1 MLSPSYAES
10 KETALKLL
18 FQCPAAYSSHM
29 RAFQREYLSLQRK
42 VLILTDDGVPSE
54 YVLKVSSQCLN
65 PIIVTVKQGEQSKNI
80 DNYQLVMKTLIEHG
94 FTRTD
99 CLVSIGGGVVGDLGG
114 FISSTYMRGI
124 DFYNIPTTLLSQ
136 VDSSIGGKTAIDYN
150 GIKNIIGSFYT
161 PKCVLIDPNT
171 LKTLDKR
178 QLHAGLVEAIKMACT
193 CSSSLFEII
202 SKSKNLENDIDEIIF
217 QSLQIKQKIVEE
229 DLEEKGLRRVLNFG
243 HTLGHIIESAS
254 NYNLLHG
261 ECIGIGMLSFS
272 SDKARKQIKKL
283 LKKYNLPTSYD
294 LTLKDIENYL
304 IHDKKKTGDYI
315 WIVSVEN
322 IGSYELK
329 KIKIDELY
337 NKLKEEFHE

>member
-1 MLSPSYAES
+1 MKLTINCKTYSYDVII
-10 KETALKLL
+10 
-18 FQCPAAYSSHM
+18 
-29 RAFQREYLSLQRK
+29 QRNIINNVSEYLSLQRK

-80 DNYQLVMKTLIEHG
+80 DNYQLVMNTLIENG

-202 SKSKNLENDIDEIIF
+202 SKSKHLENDIDEIIF

-261 ECIGIGMLSFS
+261 ECVGIGMLSFS

-294 LTLKDIENYL
+294 LSLKDIEDYL

>member
-1 MLSPSYAES
+1 MKLTINCKTYSYDVII
-10 KETALKLL
+10 
-18 FQCPAAYSSHM
+18 
-29 RAFQREYLSLQRK
+29 QRNILNNVTEYLSLQRK

-54 YVLKVSSQCLN
+54 YVLKISSQCLN

-261 ECIGIGMLSFS
+261 ECVGIGMLSFS

-294 LTLKDIENYL
+294 LSLKDIEDYL

>member
-1 MLSPSYAES
+1 MKLTINCKTYSYDVII
-10 KETALKLL
+10 
-18 FQCPAAYSSHM
+18 
-29 RAFQREYLSLQRK
+29 QRNILNNVSDYLSLQRK

-54 YVLKVSSQCLN
+54 YVSKISSQCLN

-136 VDSSIGGKTAIDYN
+136 VDSSIGGETAIDYN

-261 ECIGIGMLSFS
+261 ECVGIGMLSFS

-294 LTLKDIENYL
+294 LSLKDIEDYL

>member
-1 MLSPSYAES
+1 MKLTINCKTYSYDVIIKRNILNNVS
-10 KETALKLL
+10 
-18 FQCPAAYSSHM
+18 
-29 RAFQREYLSLQRK
+29 EYLSLQRK

-54 YVLKVSSQCLN
+54 YVLKISSQCLN

-261 ECIGIGMLSFS
+261 ECVGIGMLSFS

-294 LTLKDIENYL
+294 LSLKDIEEYL

-337 NKLKEEFHE
+337 SKLKEEFHE

>member
-1 MLSPSYAES
+1 MKLTINCKTYSYDVII
-10 KETALKLL
+10 
-18 FQCPAAYSSHM
+18 
-29 RAFQREYLSLQRK
+29 QRNILNNVSEYLSLQRK

-54 YVLKVSSQCLN
+54 YVLKISSQCLN

-261 ECIGIGMLSFS
+261 ECVGIGMLSFS

-294 LTLKDIENYL
+294 LSLKDIDEYL

-322 IGSYELK
+322 IGSYDLK

>member
-1 MLSPSYAES
+1 MKLTINCKTYSYDVII
-10 KETALKLL
+10 
-18 FQCPAAYSSHM
+18 
-29 RAFQREYLSLQRK
+29 QRNILNNVSEYLSLQRK

-54 YVLKVSSQCLN
+54 YVLKISSQCLN

-261 ECIGIGMLSFS
+261 ECVGIGMLSFS

-294 LTLKDIENYL
+294 LSLKDIDEYL

>member
-1 MLSPSYAES
+1 MKLTINCKTYSYNVII
-10 KETALKLL
+10 
-18 FQCPAAYSSHM
+18 
-29 RAFQREYLSLQRK
+29 QRNIINNVTEYLSLQRK

-54 YVLKVSSQCLN
+54 YVLKISSQCLN

-80 DNYQLVMKTLIEHG
+80 DNYQLVMQTLIEHG

-261 ECIGIGMLSFS
+261 ECVGIGMLSFS

-283 LKKYNLPTSYD
+283 LKKYNLPTSYN
-294 LTLKDIENYL
+294 LPLKDIDEYL

>member
-1 MLSPSYAES
+1 MKLTINCKTYSYDVII
-10 KETALKLL
+10 
-18 FQCPAAYSSHM
+18 
-29 RAFQREYLSLQRK
+29 QRNILNNVSEYLSLQRK

-54 YVLKVSSQCLN
+54 YVLKISSQCLN

-261 ECIGIGMLSFS
+261 ECVGIGMLSFS

-283 LKKYNLPTSYD
+283 LKKYNLPTSYN
-294 LTLKDIENYL
+294 LPLKDIDEYL

>member
-1 MLSPSYAES
+1 MKLTINCKTYSYDVII
-10 KETALKLL
+10 
-18 FQCPAAYSSHM
+18 
-29 RAFQREYLSLQRK
+29 QRNILNNVSEYLSLQRK

-261 ECIGIGMLSFS
+261 ECVGIGMLSFS

-294 LTLKDIENYL
+294 LSLKDIEEYL

>member
-1 MLSPSYAES
+1 MKLTINCKTYSYDVII
-10 KETALKLL
+10 
-18 FQCPAAYSSHM
+18 
-29 RAFQREYLSLQRK
+29 QRNIINNVSEYLSLQRK

-261 ECIGIGMLSFS
+261 ECVGIGMLSFS

-294 LTLKDIENYL
+294 LTLKDIEDYL

>member
-1 MLSPSYAES
+1 MKLTINCKTYSYDVII
-10 KETALKLL
+10 
-18 FQCPAAYSSHM
+18 
-29 RAFQREYLSLQRK
+29 QRNILNNVSEYLSLQRK

-54 YVLKVSSQCLN
+54 YVLKISSQCLN

-261 ECIGIGMLSFS
+261 ECVGIGMLSFS

-283 LKKYNLPTSYD
+283 LKKYNLPTTYD
-294 LTLKDIENYL
+294 LSLKDIEDYL

>member
-1 MLSPSYAES
+1 MKLTINCKTYSYDVII
-10 KETALKLL
+10 
-18 FQCPAAYSSHM
+18 
-29 RAFQREYLSLQRK
+29 QRNILNNVTEYLSLQRK

-202 SKSKNLENDIDEIIF
+202 SKSKNLEYDIDEIIF

-261 ECIGIGMLSFS
+261 ECVGIGMLSFS

-294 LTLKDIENYL
+294 LSLKDIEDYL

>member
-1 MLSPSYAES
+1 MKLTINCKTYSYDVII
-10 KETALKLL
+10 
-18 FQCPAAYSSHM
+18 
-29 RAFQREYLSLQRK
+29 QRNILNNVSEYLSLQRK

-229 DLEEKGLRRVLNFG
+229 DLQEKGLRRVLNFG

-261 ECIGIGMLSFS
+261 ECVGIGMLSFS

-294 LTLKDIENYL
+294 LSLKDIEDYL

>member
-1 MLSPSYAES
+1 MKLTINCKTYSYDVII
-10 KETALKLL
+10 
-18 FQCPAAYSSHM
+18 
-29 RAFQREYLSLQRK
+29 QRNILNNVSEYLSLQRK

-193 CSSSLFEII
+193 CSSSWFEII

-261 ECIGIGMLSFS
+261 ECVGIGMLSFS

-294 LTLKDIENYL
+294 LSLKDIEDYL

-322 IGSYELK
+322 IGSYDLK

>member
-1 MLSPSYAES
+1 MKLTINCKTYSYDVII
-10 KETALKLL
+10 
-18 FQCPAAYSSHM
+18 
-29 RAFQREYLSLQRK
+29 QRNILNNVSEYLSLQRK

-54 YVLKVSSQCLN
+54 YVLKISSQCLN
-65 PIIVTVKQGEQSKNI
+65 PIIVTIKQGEQSKNI

-261 ECIGIGMLSFS
+261 ECVGIGMLSFS

-294 LTLKDIENYL
+294 LSLKDIDEYL

>member
-1 MLSPSYAES
+1 MKLTINCKTYSYDVII
-10 KETALKLL
+10 
-18 FQCPAAYSSHM
+18 
-29 RAFQREYLSLQRK
+29 QRNILNNVSEYLSLQRK

-54 YVLKVSSQCLN
+54 YVLKISSQCLN

-261 ECIGIGMLSFS
+261 ECVGIGMLSFS

-294 LTLKDIENYL
+294 LSLKDIEDYL

-322 IGSYELK
+322 IGSYDLK

>member
-1 MLSPSYAES
+1 MKLTINCKTYSYDVII
-10 KETALKLL
+10 
-18 FQCPAAYSSHM
+18 
-29 RAFQREYLSLQRK
+29 QRNILNNVSEYLSLQRK

-65 PIIVTVKQGEQSKNI
+65 PIIVTIKQGEQSKNI
-80 DNYQLVMKTLIEHG
+80 DNYQLVMKTLIEQG

-254 NYNLLHG
+254 NYKLLHG
-261 ECIGIGMLSFS
+261 ECVGIGMLSFS

-294 LTLKDIENYL
+294 LSLKDIEDYL

>member
-1 MLSPSYAES
+1 MKLTINCKTYSYDVII
-10 KETALKLL
+10 
-18 FQCPAAYSSHM
+18 
-29 RAFQREYLSLQRK
+29 QRNILNNVSEYLSLQRK
-42 VLILTDDGVPSE
+42 VLILTDDEVPSE
-54 YVLKVSSQCLN
+54 YVLKISSQCLN

-261 ECIGIGMLSFS
+261 ECVGIGMLSFS

-283 LKKYNLPTSYD
+283 LKKYNLPISYD
-294 LTLKDIENYL
+294 LSLKDIEEYL

>member
-1 MLSPSYAES
+1 MKLTINCKTYSYDVII
-10 KETALKLL
+10 
-18 FQCPAAYSSHM
+18 
-29 RAFQREYLSLQRK
+29 QRNILNNVSAYLSLQRK

-124 DFYNIPTTLLSQ
+124 EFYNIPTTLLSQ

-261 ECIGIGMLSFS
+261 ECVGIGMLSFS

-294 LTLKDIENYL
+294 LTLKDIEDYL

>member
-1 MLSPSYAES
+1 MKLTINCKTYSYDVII
-10 KETALKLL
+10 
-18 FQCPAAYSSHM
+18 
-29 RAFQREYLSLQRK
+29 QRNILNNVSEYLSLQRK

-54 YVLKVSSQCLN
+54 YVLKISSQCLN

-261 ECIGIGMLSFS
+261 ECVGIGMLSFS

-294 LTLKDIENYL
+294 LSLKDIEEYL

>member
-1 MLSPSYAES
+1 MKLTINCKTYSYDVII
-10 KETALKLL
+10 
-18 FQCPAAYSSHM
+18 
-29 RAFQREYLSLQRK
+29 QRNILNNVSEYLSLQRK

-229 DLEEKGLRRVLNFG
+229 DLQEKGLRRVLNFG

-261 ECIGIGMLSFS
+261 ECVGIGMLSFS

-294 LTLKDIENYL
+294 LSLKDIEEYL

-322 IGSYELK
+322 IGSYDLK

>member
-1 MLSPSYAES
+1 MKLTINCKTYSYDVII
-10 KETALKLL
+10 
-18 FQCPAAYSSHM
+18 
-29 RAFQREYLSLQRK
+29 QRNIINNVSEYLSLKRK

-80 DNYQLVMKTLIEHG
+80 DNYQLVMTALIEHG

-261 ECIGIGMLSFS
+261 ECVGIGMLSFS

-294 LTLKDIENYL
+294 LSLKDIEEYL

>member
-1 MLSPSYAES
+1 MKLTINCKTYSYDVII
-10 KETALKLL
+10 
-18 FQCPAAYSSHM
+18 
-29 RAFQREYLSLQRK
+29 QRNIINNVSEYLSLQRK

-54 YVLKVSSQCLN
+54 YVLKISSQCLN

-254 NYNLLHG
+254 NYKLLHG
-261 ECIGIGMLSFS
+261 ECVGIGMLSFS

-294 LTLKDIENYL
+294 LSLKDIEDYL

>member
-1 MLSPSYAES
+1 MKLTINCKTYSYDVII
-10 KETALKLL
+10 
-18 FQCPAAYSSHM
+18 
-29 RAFQREYLSLQRK
+29 QRNILNNVSEYLSLQRK

-254 NYNLLHG
+254 NYKLLHG
-261 ECIGIGMLSFS
+261 ECVGIGMLSFS

-294 LTLKDIENYL
+294 LSLKDIEEYL

>member
-1 MLSPSYAES
+1 MKLTINCKTYSYDVII
-10 KETALKLL
+10 
-18 FQCPAAYSSHM
+18 
-29 RAFQREYLSLQRK
+29 QRNILNNVTEYLSLQRK

-54 YVLKVSSQCLN
+54 YVLKISSQCLN

-193 CSSSLFEII
+193 CSSSLFQII

-261 ECIGIGMLSFS
+261 ECVGIGMLSFS

-294 LTLKDIENYL
+294 LTLKDIEDYL

>member
-1 MLSPSYAES
+1 MKLTINCKTYSYDVII
-10 KETALKLL
+10 
-18 FQCPAAYSSHM
+18 
-29 RAFQREYLSLQRK
+29 QRNILNNVSEYLSLQRK

-80 DNYQLVMKTLIEHG
+80 DNYQLVMNTLIENG

-261 ECIGIGMLSFS
+261 ECVGIGMLSFS

-294 LTLKDIENYL
+294 LSLKDIEDYL

>member
-1 MLSPSYAES
+1 MKLTINCKTYSYDVII
-10 KETALKLL
+10 
-18 FQCPAAYSSHM
+18 
-29 RAFQREYLSLQRK
+29 QRNILNNVTEYLSLQRK

-261 ECIGIGMLSFS
+261 ECVGIGMLSFS

-294 LTLKDIENYL
+294 LSLKDIEEYL

>member
-1 MLSPSYAES
+1 MKLTINCKTYSYDVII
-10 KETALKLL
+10 
-18 FQCPAAYSSHM
+18 
-29 RAFQREYLSLQRK
+29 QRNIINNVSEYLSLQRK

-54 YVLKVSSQCLN
+54 YVLKISSQCLN

-80 DNYQLVMKTLIEHG
+80 DNYQLVMNTLIENG

-261 ECIGIGMLSFS
+261 ECVGIGMLSFS

-294 LTLKDIENYL
+294 LSLKDIEEYL

>member
-1 MLSPSYAES
+1 MKLTINCKTYSYDVII
-10 KETALKLL
+10 
-18 FQCPAAYSSHM
+18 
-29 RAFQREYLSLQRK
+29 QRNIINNVSEYLSLQRK

-80 DNYQLVMKTLIEHG
+80 DNYQLVMNTLIENG

-261 ECIGIGMLSFS
+261 ECVGIGMLSFS

-294 LTLKDIENYL
+294 LSLKDIEEYL

>member
-1 MLSPSYAES
+1 MKLTINCKTYSYDVII
-10 KETALKLL
+10 
-18 FQCPAAYSSHM
+18 
-29 RAFQREYLSLQRK
+29 QRNILNNVSEYLSLQRK

-254 NYNLLHG
+254 NYKLLHG
-261 ECIGIGMLSFS
+261 ECVGIGMLSFS

-294 LTLKDIENYL
+294 LSLKDIEDYL

>member
-1 MLSPSYAES
+1 MKLTINCKTYSYDVII
-10 KETALKLL
+10 
-18 FQCPAAYSSHM
+18 
-29 RAFQREYLSLQRK
+29 QRNIINNVSEYLSLQRK

-80 DNYQLVMKTLIEHG
+80 DNYQLVMNTLIENG

-202 SKSKNLENDIDEIIF
+202 SKSKNLEYDIDEIIF

-261 ECIGIGMLSFS
+261 ECVGIGMLSFS

-283 LKKYNLPTSYD
+283 LKRYNLPTSYD

>member
-1 MLSPSYAES
+1 MKLTINCKTYSYDVII
-10 KETALKLL
+10 
-18 FQCPAAYSSHM
+18 
-29 RAFQREYLSLQRK
+29 QRNILNNVSEYLSLQRK

-80 DNYQLVMKTLIEHG
+80 DNYQLVMNTLIENG

-261 ECIGIGMLSFS
+261 ECVGIGMLSFS

-294 LTLKDIENYL
+294 LSLKDIEEYL

>member
-1 MLSPSYAES
+1 MKLTINCKTYSYDVII
-10 KETALKLL
+10 
-18 FQCPAAYSSHM
+18 
-29 RAFQREYLSLQRK
+29 QRNILNNVTEHLSLERK

-261 ECIGIGMLSFS
+261 ECVGIGMLSFS

-294 LTLKDIENYL
+294 LSLKDIEDYL

>member
-1 MLSPSYAES
+1 MKLTINCKTYSYDVII
-10 KETALKLL
+10 
-18 FQCPAAYSSHM
+18 
-29 RAFQREYLSLQRK
+29 QRNILNNVSEYLSLQRK

-136 VDSSIGGKTAIDYN
+136 VDSSIRGKTAIDYN

-261 ECIGIGMLSFS
+261 ECVGIGMLSFS

-294 LTLKDIENYL
+294 LSLKDIEDYL

>member
-1 MLSPSYAES
+1 MKLTINCKTYSYDVII
-10 KETALKLL
+10 
-18 FQCPAAYSSHM
+18 
-29 RAFQREYLSLQRK
+29 QRNILNNVSEYLSLQRK

-54 YVLKVSSQCLN
+54 YVLKISSQCLN

-161 PKCVLIDPNT
+161 PKCVLIDSNT

-261 ECIGIGMLSFS
+261 ECVGIGMLSFS

-294 LTLKDIENYL
+294 LSLKDIEEYL

>member
-1 MLSPSYAES
+1 MKLTINCKTYSYDVII
-10 KETALKLL
+10 
-18 FQCPAAYSSHM
+18 
-29 RAFQREYLSLQRK
+29 QRNILNNVTEYLSLQRK

-54 YVLKVSSQCLN
+54 YVLKISSQCLN

-80 DNYQLVMKTLIEHG
+80 DNYQLVMNTLIENG

-178 QLHAGLVEAIKMACT
+178 QLHSGLVEAIKMACT

-202 SKSKNLENDIDEIIF
+202 SKSKNLEYDIDEIIF

-229 DLEEKGLRRVLNFG
+229 DLQEKGIRRVLNFG

-261 ECIGIGMLSFS
+261 ECVGIGMLSFS

>member
-1 MLSPSYAES
+1 MKLTINCKTYSYDVII
-10 KETALKLL
+10 
-18 FQCPAAYSSHM
+18 
-29 RAFQREYLSLQRK
+29 QRNILNNVSEYLSLQRK

-136 VDSSIGGKTAIDYN
+136 VDSSMGGKPAIDYN

-243 HTLGHIIESAS
+243 HTIGHIIESAS
-254 NYNLLHG
+254 NYKLLHG
-261 ECIGIGMLSFS
+261 ECVGIGMLSFS

-294 LTLKDIENYL
+294 LSLKDIEEYL

>member
-1 MLSPSYAES
+1 MKLTINCKTYSYDVII
-10 KETALKLL
+10 
-18 FQCPAAYSSHM
+18 
-29 RAFQREYLSLQRK
+29 QRNILNNVSEYLSLQRK

-261 ECIGIGMLSFS
+261 ECVGIGMLSFS

-304 IHDKKKTGDYI
+304 IHDNKKT
-315 WIVSVEN
+315 
-322 IGSYELK
+322 
-329 KIKIDELY
+329 
-337 NKLKEEFHE
+337 